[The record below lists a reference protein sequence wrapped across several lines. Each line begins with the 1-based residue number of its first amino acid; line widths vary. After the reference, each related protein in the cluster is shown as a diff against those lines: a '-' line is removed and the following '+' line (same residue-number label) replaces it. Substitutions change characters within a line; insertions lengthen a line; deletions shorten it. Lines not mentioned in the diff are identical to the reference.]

1 MYITGL
7 ILSYVYV
14 PRPPIS
20 AGSVDSRA
28 VIFAVNL
35 ERIMCG
41 SARNASSLPEGKNLN
56 HVYNLNNVLDELY
69 ELDNVLD
76 ELYDQDNVLDELY
89 DLDNNLD
96 KLYDLQCFVSEL
108 RI

>member
-7 ILSYVYV
+7 TLSYVYV

-28 VIFAVNL
+28 AIFAVNL
-35 ERIMCG
+35 ERITCG
-41 SARNASSLPEGKNLN
+41 SARNALSLPGGKNLN
-56 HVYNLNNVLDELY
+56 HFYNLNNVLDELY

-76 ELYDQDNVLDELY
+76 ELYDQDNA
-89 DLDNNLD
+89 LD